1 MMDEES
7 FFNVAIM
14 ADDKRIWMT
23 RLEFAIP
30 LPMPAHILEVDMTQL
45 SGLFHPVSA
54 LV

>member
-1 MMDEES
+1 MVEES
-7 FFNVAIM
+7 IFNVAIM
-14 ADDKRIWMT
+14 VDDKRIWMT
-23 RLEFAIP
+23 PMCAIS

>member
-1 MMDEES
+1 MEES

-23 RLEFAIP
+23 RFAIP

-45 SGLFHPVSA
+45 SGLFHTVSA